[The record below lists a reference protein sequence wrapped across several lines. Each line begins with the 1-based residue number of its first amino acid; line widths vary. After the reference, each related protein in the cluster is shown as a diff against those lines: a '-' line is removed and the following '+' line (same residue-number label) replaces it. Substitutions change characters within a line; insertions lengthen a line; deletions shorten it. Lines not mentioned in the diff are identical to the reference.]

1 MTGMEAARLVF
12 ATRGLPMLEE
22 HFPEYVGRVAGGLV
36 GEGSECFG
44 FDDDLSRDHDWQ
56 PGFCLWLSEK
66 DHHTVADAMQREYK
80 KEIHTIRNA
89 NAPGGEAS
97 TRRGVFAT
105 GAFFFR
111 FLHRDT
117 PPGKAADW
125 MHLPEEYLA
134 VCTNGEVFY
143 DPLGEFTAFR
153 ERLRDHYPRDV
164 LLKKIA
170 ARCMTL
176 AQDGQYNFPRSL
188 ERGEVVAA
196 NHALARF
203 IHAACSLVHLLHRR
217 YKPFY
222 KWMHRSLKDLPA
234 PGPRVAEH
242 LEQLVE
248 IRTGDRD
255 VQIRERRDRVETV
268 AEILA
273 AALMDNGIS
282 DSGSTFLLK
291 HAAVIRE
298 RIEDPAIRRLPL
310 GTG

>member
-1 MTGMEAARLVF
+1 MEAARLVF

-22 HFPEYVGRVAGGLV
+22 HFPQYVGRVAGGLV

-44 FDDDLSRDHDWQ
+44 FDDELSRDHDWQ
-56 PGFCLWLSEK
+56 PGFCLWLTEK
-66 DHHTVADAMQREYK
+66 DHHTVAHAMQREYRN
-80 KEIHTIRNA
+80 EIHQIRNG
-89 NAPGGEAS
+89 NVPSGEAS

-105 GAFFFR
+105 GAFFHR
-111 FLHRDT
+111 FLHRNT
-117 PPGKAADW
+117 PPEKAVEW
-125 MHLPEEYLA
+125 MNLPEEYLA

-143 DPLGEFTAFR
+143 DPLGEFSAFR
-153 ERLRDHYPRDV
+153 ERLQGHYPRDV
-164 LLKKIA
+164 RLKKIA
-170 ARCMTL
+170 ARCVTL

-188 ERGEVVAA
+188 ERGETVAA

-222 KWMHRSLKDLPA
+222 KWMHRSLKDLPD
-234 PGPRVAEH
+234 PGPLVADH
-242 LEQLVE
+242 LQQLVE
-248 IRTGDRD
+248 TRTGDRED
-255 VQIRERRDRVETV
+255 EYRERRDRVEMI

-273 AALMDNGIS
+273 GALMENDIS

-291 HAAVIRE
+291 HAAVIGE